1 MISTIAGCITE
12 TLCTTG
18 NVQECDREL
27 YQYGVFMLLSWT
39 LFFIMTCFFGV
50 FLRVPGESILFYVM
64 FSLLR
69 SYAGGVH
76 ARTEK
81 ACTILTGLTIIA
93 CVMVI
98 RLLEEFG
105 RSGIALSLLAVGA
118 VCVFAFCPLDTK
130 EKPLAPDER
139 QRYKKI
145 TEAIT
150 LLSITVV
157 LFAYY
162 TEHNGILSSV
172 SVSVFVEGVLL
183 IVGKMLKGQNEIPT
197 MTENQV

>member
-1 MISTIAGCITE
+1 MHYGKRPRMRQRAISIWCVYATVLDAFLHHDLLLWCVSAGARRKYPILRDVLFAPQ
-12 TLCTTG
+12 LC
-18 NVQECDREL
+18 R
-27 YQYGVFMLLSWT
+27 
-39 LFFIMTCFFGV
+39 
-50 FLRVPGESILFYVM
+50 
-64 FSLLR
+64 
-69 SYAGGVH
+69 GVH

-81 ACTILTGLTIIA
+81 ACTILTGLTMIA

-105 RSGIALSLLAVGA
+105 RSGIALFLLAVGA

-150 LLSITVV
+150 LLSITVA

-162 TEHNGILSSV
+162 TEHNGILSSA

-183 IVGKMLKGQNEIPT
+183 IVGKMLKGQNEIPA